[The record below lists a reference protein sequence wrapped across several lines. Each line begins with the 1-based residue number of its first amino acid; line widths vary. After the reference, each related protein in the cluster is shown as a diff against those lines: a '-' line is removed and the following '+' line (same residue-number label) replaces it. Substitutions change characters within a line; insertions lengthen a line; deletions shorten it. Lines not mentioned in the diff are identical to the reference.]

1 MKKGKLL
8 FTDFGWCVLTKT
20 SNTEAAKHPVSPELV
35 RANKLKSGDL
45 VVFETTRF
53 SVVRDVIEIKKY
65 TPVKSYKRNPL
76 TLKPGGSNLRFIFTD
91 GVQNQ
96 PNIKYPEVYIKKVL
110 KELETE
116 PKFLLEVWDDGDLI
130 WEGGNFTK

>member
-1 MKKGKLL
+1 MKKGKLQQIGL
-8 FTDFGWCVLTKT
+8 GFCIVTKK
-20 SNTEAAKHPVSPELV
+20 SNTEAVSFPVSSELI

-45 VVFETTRF
+45 VEFETTR
-53 SVVRDVIEIKKY
+53 SAVVIDIKKY
-65 TPVKSYKRNPL
+65 TPAKSFKRNPL
-76 TLKPGGSNLRFIFTD
+76 TLKTGGSNLQFVFND

-96 PNIKYPEVYIKKVL
+96 PNIKYPSVYVKKVL

-116 PKFLLEVWDDGDLI
+116 PKFLLEVWENGDLI